1 MEIRSLRYFVEVV
14 RQRGFTRAAE
24 TLHVTQPAISK
35 MVRALET
42 ELGQILL
49 IRTGRTIALTD
60 AGRVVFEHGQRL
72 LAGVGLMYDELDA
85 LGALEHGE
93 LRLGF
98 PPMVG
103 VAFLAPLV
111 QEFRARYP
119 GISLAVSEDGAL
131 SLEDGVLSGAIELAV
146 TVLPTSHSE
155 LAAQEFANADLC
167 LLAPVGTR
175 WLEKS
180 QVSMDELDGE
190 PLVLYT
196 GGFALADRI
205 LSACREAGFEAKI
218 AARSGQW
225 DFMAELVAAR
235 VGLAFLPRPLCER
248 LSRERF
254 GWIPLVEPRI
264 MWRLAFVWLRDGY
277 LSHAARA
284 FLDMLK
290 TNYPPSPTG
299 KAPR

>member
-1 MEIRSLRYFVEVV
+1 MRVGELCRRLGVPARQLRYVLEEGHRPPGVADAPG
-14 RQRGFTRAAE
+14 RGDHR
-24 TLHVTQPAISK
+24 
-35 MVRALET
+35 
-42 ELGQILL
+42 
-49 IRTGRTIALTD
+49 
-60 AGRVVFEHGQRL
+60 
-72 LAGVGLMYDELDA
+72 ELDPA
-85 LGALEHGE
+85 QT
-93 LRLGF
+93 F
-98 PPMVG
+98 W
-103 VAFLAPLV
+103 
-111 QEFRARYP
+111 
-119 GISLAVSEDGAL
+119 LAVVLAL
-131 SLEDGVLSGAIELAV
+131 KQTGVRTPV
-146 TVLPTSHSE
+146 
-155 LAAQEFANADLC
+155 AA
-167 LLAPVGTR
+167 R
-175 WLEKS
+175 
-180 QVSMDELDGE
+180 
-190 PLVLYT
+190 
-196 GGFALADRI
+196 LADRI